1 MEIFFENQ
9 SKFTSDNEID
19 ILKKENLDET
29 N

>member
-9 SKFTSDNEID
+9 SKFASDNEID